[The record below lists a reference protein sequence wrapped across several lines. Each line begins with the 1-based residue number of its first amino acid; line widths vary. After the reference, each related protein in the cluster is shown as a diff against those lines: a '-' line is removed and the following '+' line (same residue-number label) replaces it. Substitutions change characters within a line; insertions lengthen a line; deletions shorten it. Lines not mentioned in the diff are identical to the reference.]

1 MLFLNI
7 DDDGMLR
14 GKEDKIEVM
23 RVNPT
28 VSSLVP
34 GPLPCFSTL
43 QAGTRLYIYMTIR
56 ISIMQVDNF
65 RSERHTYI
73 HVYCMYM
80 HTTNCPQECHLKHS
94 ILKPTSVAQQLIV

>member
-7 DDDGMLR
+7 DDDGMPR

-34 GPLPCFSTL
+34 RPLPSFQCCE
-43 QAGTRLYIYMTIR
+43 QGQGYIYMTIR

-65 RSERHTYI
+65 RSGRHTCVL
-73 HVYCMYM
+73 HV
-80 HTTNCPQECHLKHS
+80 HAHH
-94 ILKPTSVAQQLIV
+94 